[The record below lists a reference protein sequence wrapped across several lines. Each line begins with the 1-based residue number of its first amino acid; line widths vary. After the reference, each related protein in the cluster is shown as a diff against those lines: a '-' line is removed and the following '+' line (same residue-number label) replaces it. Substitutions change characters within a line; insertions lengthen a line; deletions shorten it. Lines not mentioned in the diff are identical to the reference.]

1 MKIINFL
8 LSCLRLVVRG
18 SKAYYAWLAF
28 LFALIFLGL
37 MGYRENLEIGHI
49 ASNMRDQVSWGFF
62 IGTYAFL
69 VGVAAAAVALVVP
82 GYVYEWKP
90 IKEIV
95 ILGEI
100 VAISSVVM
108 CLLFVMSD
116 LGRPERAWHML
127 PLVGRLNLPQSL
139 MGWNVLILNAYLLLN
154 VAIVTYLLYCFFHK
168 RPYNKTV
175 TYALILV
182 SIPSALSIHA
192 TTAFIFDVLPGR
204 PYWNSSILVPRFIAT
219 ALCSGPA
226 LMILLFQVLRKV
238 TTFDFRDEAIQK
250 IAEITVFVMA
260 INLLLFIA
268 EVVKEFRSDTAHLVH
283 MKYYF
288 SGLTFYALIAIGC
301 NIVSFLFFLL
311 PRLRRNLVFLNLGC
325 VLIMMAVFIE
335 KGIGLVHPGFAPT
348 PFGEIYAYFPSV
360 SEWMIWFG
368 VLGAGGL
375 VFTVLTKI
383 TLTLVFDEPS

>member
-1 MKIINFL
+1 VKIIRFL
-8 LSCLRLVVRG
+8 FCCVRLVLRG
-18 SKAYYAWLAF
+18 SKTYYAWLAF
-28 LFALIFLGL
+28 LFVLIFLGA
-37 MGYRENLEIGHI
+37 MGYRENLVLGHI

-95 ILGEI
+95 IFGEI

-108 CLLFVMSD
+108 CLLFVMAD

-127 PLVGRLNLPQSL
+127 PLVGWLNLPQSL
-139 MGWNVLILNAYLLLN
+139 MGWNVLILNAYLVLN
-154 VAIVTYLLYCFFHK
+154 LAIVTYVLYCFFNK
-168 RPYNKTV
+168 RPYNKKL
-175 TYALILV
+175 TYGLIFL

-204 PYWNSSILVPRFIAT
+204 PYWNSAILVPRFIAT

-226 LMILLFQVLRKV
+226 LMILVFQVLRKV
-238 TTFDFRDEAIQK
+238 ANLRFKDEAIQK
-250 IAEITVFVMA
+250 IAEIMIFVMV
-260 INLLLFIA
+260 INLLLFLA
-268 EVVKEFRSDTAHLVH
+268 EVIKEFRSDTEHLIH
-283 MKYYF
+283 MQYYF
-288 SGLTFYALIAIGC
+288 SGLTLYALIAIAC
-301 NIVSFLFFLL
+301 NTIAFLIFLI
-311 PRLRRNLVFLNLGC
+311 PRLRRKLLVLNLGC
-325 VLIMMAVFIE
+325 VLIILAVFIE

-348 PFGEIYAYFPSV
+348 PFGEIYSYVPSI

-368 VLGAGGL
+368 VIGAGML

-383 TLTLVFDEPS
+383 TLTLVFTESK

>member
-1 MKIINFL
+1 MKIIQFAFC
-8 LSCLRLVVRG
+8 CLRLVLRG
-18 SKAYYAWLAF
+18 GKYYYAWLAF
-28 LFALIFLGL
+28 LFLLIFLGI
-37 MGYRENLEIGHI
+37 MGYRENLVLGHI

-100 VAISSVVM
+100 VAISSVAM

-127 PLVGRLNLPQSL
+127 PLVGWLNLPQSL
-139 MGWNVLILNAYLLLN
+139 MGWNVLILNSYLVLN
-154 VAIVTYLLYCFFHK
+154 LIIVTYLLYNFFNK
-168 RPYNKTV
+168 RPYNKKI
-175 TYALILV
+175 TYALVFL
-182 SIPSALSIHA
+182 SIPAALSIHA

-204 PYWNSSILVPRFIAT
+204 PYWNSAILVPRFIAT

-226 LMILLFQVLRKV
+226 LMVLVFQVLRKV
-238 TTFDFRDEAIQK
+238 TAFKFKDEALQK
-250 IAEITVFVMA
+250 IAEIMVFVMV
-260 INLLLFIA
+260 INFLLFVA
-268 EVVKEFRSDTAHLVH
+268 EVIKEFRSDTQHLIH
-283 MKYYF
+283 MQYYF
-288 SGLTFYALIAIGC
+288 KGLTLYALIAIGC
-301 NIVSFLFFLL
+301 NTVAFIFFLL

-325 VLIMMAVFIE
+325 VLIMLAVFIE

-348 PFGEIYAYFPSV
+348 PFGEIYSYVPSA
-360 SEWMIWFG
+360 SEWLIWFG
-368 VLGAGGL
+368 VLGVGML
-375 VFTVLTKI
+375 IFTVLTKI
-383 TLTLVFDEPS
+383 TLNLVFTESD